1 MQLSTQTA
9 MPTFDNTKIRYRLIK
24 ELYRKHAHPDIPL
37 TRTFKKHVKPVYPI
51 SRATLYKILN
61 TPDEDLRF

>member
-1 MQLSTQTA
+1 
-9 MPTFDNTKIRYRLIK
+9 MPQFDNTKIRYRLIK

-37 TRTFKKHVKPVYPI
+37 MRTYKKHVLPVYPI

-61 TPDEDLRF
+61 TPDEDLKF